1 MPRCLIE
8 GLAGRLSGWW
18 LDSLLQG
25 LADVVDLL
33 VLPEEGDD
41 VHRPPALDS
50 NLDGKI
56 AG

>member
-1 MPRCLIE
+1 MPRCLIG

-18 LDSLLQG
+18 LDSLIEG
-25 LADVVDLL
+25 LVDVVDLL
-33 VLPEEGDD
+33 VLAEEGDD
-41 VHRPPALDS
+41 VHSPPALDT

>member
-1 MPRCLIE
+1 MIE

-41 VHRPPALDS
+41 VHSPPALDT